1 MDYISYL
8 KQKVYENV
16 SHLYIGSQL
25 KSLWKKV
32 PGKLFPLLT
41 SSWIVTFIKEK
52 EREKERFSGQ
62 SRKRKSSDAQAA
74 VHFPSRR
81 WILLF
86 PESIALLTNSLFYKK
101 FSHKNFYHVAISQ

>member
-41 SSWIVTFIKEK
+41 SSWIFTFIKEK

-81 WILLF
+81 WILFSLKVLHF
-86 PESIALLTNSLFYKK
+86 SRIHFSIRS
-101 FSHKNFYHVAISQ
+101 SHIKIFITWQ